1 MLVLTVVTYYLA
13 GNGKINN
20 FPTYFA
26 ALAFLPFVI
35 IRPDC
40 FSTFNKPIL
49 LMTLIFLLYLCS
61 SAYWSSGTSA
71 TILAKYPGYFFL
83 LISFILG
90 ITLMSS
96 QFPSFLKWLLVIG
109 ILSATISSIYS
120 MFLYLTL
127 PDYQPLIQQRLYS
140 LGRLHNPVIASVSYG
155 MAVTLCA
162 NFLLMHVGRIRIL
175 WAACLALLLFAIL
188 LTETRSVWF
197 GLMVSLPVAL
207 FLQENMS
214 IKRKMAALF
223 AGYGIMFLAGWST
236 WSMGYWEEM
245 FHRGTSYRPEIWLT
259 TIQNTLGSHL
269 FFGNGI
275 VTSSEL
281 IISGYDFQHPHSIYI
296 STFFYGG
303 LVGLGLLVLLIAT
316 CFWQVLKVRLSPLA
330 ILAVS
335 SLSYSAVVFFF
346 DGDRLLTKVDF
357 MWIAFWLPVAL
368 CLISTL
374 KNGVIEINSEHGPD
388 TLEYI

>member
-20 FPTYFA
+20 FPTYLA

-49 LMTLIFLLYLCS
+49 LLILIFLFYLCS
-61 SAYWSSGTSA
+61 SAYWSSGTSV

-83 LISFILG
+83 LITFILG
-90 ITLMSS
+90 IALMSS

-120 MFLYLTL
+120 MILHMTL
-127 PDYQPLIQQRLYS
+127 PDYQPLIDKRLYS
-140 LGRLHNPVIASVSYG
+140 LGRLHNPVIASLSYG

-207 FLQENMS
+207 FLQENIS
-214 IKRKMAALF
+214 IKRKMTILF
-223 AGYGIMFLAGWST
+223 AGYGIMLLVMWST

-303 LVGLGLLVLLIAT
+303 LIGLGLLVLLIAT

-335 SLSYSAVVFFF
+335 SLSYSAVVFLF

-357 MWIAFWLPVAL
+357 MWIAFWLPIAL
-368 CLISTL
+368 CLISTV